1 MAQTSWTD
9 PRGQQHQYTT
19 PGGGLRGGTR
29 NALERQRTWRAID
42 PSFDTSKYQVG
53 PTGKISDVTST
64 GDLFGMGALA
74 LSAPLVA
81 AYLPGLLGGAAGASG
96 AGAAGGGSQA
106 GLLAGGAI
114 PGWSAA
120 GMAGPGAIAS
130 QGVTAGLAG
139 GLGSV
144 LPAAAGGAAAAA
156 ADGFL
161 GKLKSQFTDPSNMV
175 DLAGIITA
183 LVGASRG
190 GGGQT
195 SPEAQRMQQM
205 TEARMRRVD
214 PLHQAITQLAWGR
227 LPTNARSGI
236 APPTNSPLP

>member
-64 GDLFGMGALA
+64 GDLIKMGALTLA
-74 LSAPLVA
+74 APLA
-81 AYLPGLLGGAAGASG
+81 TAYLPGLGG
-96 AGAAGGGSQA
+96 AGAPPGST
-106 GLLAGGAI
+106 L
-114 PGWSAA
+114 
-120 GMAGPGAIAS
+120 PGADDAPSLESILGARPGGNGIA
-130 QGVTAGLAG
+130 GELRD
-139 GLGSV
+139 L
-144 LPAAAGGAAAAA
+144 
-156 ADGFL
+156 
-161 GKLKSQFTDPSNMV
+161 FTNPSNMV
-175 DLAGIITA
+175 DLVGIITA
-183 LVGASRG
+183 LAAASRG
-190 GGGQT
+190 SNGQQ
-195 SPEAQRMQQM
+195 SAESQRMQQM

-214 PLHQAITQLAWGR
+214 PLHQAVTQLAWGR